1 MNDKQLKWL
10 SYITCA
16 VMFFATFGGMVVTKT
31 GSGLGCGQE
40 WPLCNGKFIPAYT
53 VSSLIEYSHRAV
65 SGMAGLAALA
75 SLIAFWKYKRDRKDL
90 MAYVV
95 MTSAFVIVQAIMGA
109 LAVVKPQS
117 AAVMALHFGFSL
129 IAFASSVM
137 LALGMR
143 RVEKAKVPLGTER
156 LPRVSNGF
164 RRLVWGATIYTYI
177 VVYIG
182 AFVSHTDS
190 REGCSGWPLC
200 NGEVIPEL
208 GGGVGI
214 AFMHR
219 VAALLLL
226 IVVAVM
232 GHFAYWRN
240 RDNREIQMLGVSAT
254 VLCLLQIFSGAIIMA
269 TMHNDEVYVFSAL
282 GHTLLISALFGVLSY
297 LSVRVWQLRESVSAE
312 QQGELELRGE
322 KTG

>member
-31 GSGLGCGQE
+31 DSGLGCGQE

-75 SLIAFWKYKRDRKDL
+75 SLIAFWRYKRDRKDL

-95 MTSAFVIVQAIMGA
+95 MTSVFVIVQAIMGA

-143 RVEKAKVPLGTER
+143 RVEKAKMPLGSER

-240 RDNREIQMLGVSAT
+240 RDNREVQMLGVSAT

-297 LSVRVWQLRESVSAE
+297 LSVRVWQLRESAAVE

-322 KTG
+322 KIG

>member
-31 GSGLGCGQE
+31 DSGLGCGQE

-75 SLIAFWKYKRDRKDL
+75 SLIAFWRYKRDRKDL

-95 MTSAFVIVQAIMGA
+95 MTSVFVIVQAIMGA

-143 RVEKAKVPLGTER
+143 RVEKAKMPLGSER
-156 LPRVSNGF
+156 LPRVSNAF

-240 RDNREIQMLGVSAT
+240 RGNREIQMLGVSAT

-297 LSVRVWQLRESVSAE
+297 LSVRVWQLRESVPAE
-312 QQGELELRGE
+312 QGDLELRGE
-322 KTG
+322 KIG